1 MEKNIIIVGGGMCG
15 LASAIAISKALSS
28 AQTNLTITVYELR
41 SVPSTLGGPVNLTPK
56 ALRCLDMLGVLD
68 ELKQA
73 KAGCEVDAIQI
84 LSLRTGKQVGTID
97 YTGPEGTGFGGYKGW
112 RVMRYELLQAMLR
125 VIARLPAVKIEYGK
139 KLVRVEELAGATAP
153 DRKPSYSAVAAAYGF
168 VKAKAVLGE
177 NGRPFFKDTALL
189 MSRYGSVMTT
199 FCDHARELVYVVVL
213 MRTEEQGS
221 REGWKLL
228 EKDQEMVR
236 KEGRRITQQSAIPD
250 AEKFIEA
257 VEDWTFYPIYL
268 LPPNGQW
275 ATDRVL
281 LLGDAAHA
289 MPPKGESI
297 GHALEDAIKFAEV
310 LSRYGVDDPK
320 ASFRFFEDIQ
330 RKKVEAAH
338 QAAVRGWMPAHDMGA
353 VFSRVFEWI
362 TPLFLWWMTREQQQ
376 DFLEDPMDIPFPDRD
391 ESARLT
397 YDTRCLRKWIKAY
410 AYTKDVH

>member
-1 MEKNIIIVGGGMCG
+1 MGKIIIIIGGGMCG
-15 LASAIAISKALSS
+15 LASAIAISKALTPSH
-28 AQTNLTITVYELR
+28 TNLTITVYELR

-84 LSLRTGKQVGTID
+84 LSLRTGKEVGAID

-112 RVMRYELLQAMLR
+112 RVMRYELLQAILR

-139 KLVRVEELAGATAP
+139 KLVRVEELPGATAVSVYFEDGTSAAGDGIHSAVRGVHVQP
-153 DRKPSYSAVAAAYGF
+153 DRKPSYSGVAAAYGF
-168 VKAKAVLGE
+168 VEAKPVLGE

-189 MSRYGSVMTT
+189 MSRYGSVLTT

-289 MPPKGESI
+289 VRNEYLSPRKHVILTHFS
-297 GHALEDAIKFAEV
+297 LDASKRREHRACPGRCDQI
-310 LSRYGVDDPK
+310 RRDPL
-320 ASFRFFEDIQ
+320 
-330 RKKVEAAH
+330 
-338 QAAVRGWMPAHDMGA
+338 AVRCGRPQGQLPLLRRHSAKESGSCA
-353 VFSRVFEWI
+353 SSR
-362 TPLFLWWMTREQQQ
+362 R
-376 DFLEDPMDIPFPDRD
+376 
-391 ESARLT
+391 
-397 YDTRCLRKWIKAY
+397 
-410 AYTKDVH
+410 

>member
-1 MEKNIIIVGGGMCG
+1 MGKSIIIVGGGMCG
-15 LASAIAISKALSS
+15 LASAIAISKAIFPSQS
-28 AQTNLTITVYELR
+28 NLTITVYELR

-73 KAGCEVDAIQI
+73 KAGCEVDTIQI
-84 LSLRTGKQVGTID
+84 LSLRTGKEVGTID

-112 RVMRYELLQAMLR
+112 RVMRYDLLQAMLR

-139 KLVRVEELAGATAP
+139 KLVRVEERPGATAVSVYFEDGTSATGDMVLGCDGIHSAVRWLHIQP
-153 DRKPSYSAVAAAYGF
+153 DRKPTYSGVAAAYGF
-168 VKAKAVLGE
+168 VKAKGVLGE
-177 NGRPFFKDTALL
+177 TGKPFFKDTALL

-289 MPPKGESI
+289 VRNGYFPREK
-297 GHALEDAIKFAEV
+297 
-310 LSRYGVDDPK
+310 LSY
-320 ASFRFFEDIQ
+320 
-330 RKKVEAAH
+330 
-338 QAAVRGWMPAHDMGA
+338 
-353 VFSRVFEWI
+353 
-362 TPLFLWWMTREQQQ
+362 
-376 DFLEDPMDIPFPDRD
+376 
-391 ESARLT
+391 
-397 YDTRCLRKWIKAY
+397 
-410 AYTKDVH
+410 

>member
-1 MEKNIIIVGGGMCG
+1 MNEYRAMPNIIIIGGGMCG
-15 LASAIAISKALSS
+15 LASAISISKALSPS
-28 AQTNLTITVYELR
+28 QTNLSITVYELR
-41 SVPSTLGGPVNLTPK
+41 SVPSTLGDPVNLTPK
-56 ALRCLDMLGVLD
+56 ALRCLDMLGVFE
-68 ELKQA
+68 ELEQM

-84 LSLRTGKQVGTID
+84 LSLRTGKEIGVID

-112 RVMRYELLQAMLR
+112 R
-125 VIARLPAVKIEYGK
+125 IEYGK
-139 KLVRVEELAGATAP
+139 KLGRIEELPGADAASVYFEDGTSAVGDMVLGCDGIHSAVRGVLVQP
-153 DRKPSYSAVAAAYGF
+153 DRKPSYSGVAAAYGF
-168 VKAKAVLGE
+168 VEVKAVLGE

-199 FCDHARELVYVVVL
+199 FCDHDRALVYVVVL

-236 KEGRRITQQSAIPD
+236 KEGMRITQQSAIPE

-310 LSRYGVDDPK
+310 LSRYGTDDSK
-320 ASFRFFEDIQ
+320 TSFRFFEHIQ

-338 QAAVRGWMPAHDMGA
+338 QAAVRGWMPAHDRGA
-353 VFSRVFEWI
+353 VFATVFEWI
-362 TPLFLWWMTREQQQ
+362 TPLFLWWMRREQQQ
-376 DFLEDPMDIPFPDRD
+376 DFLEDPTDIPCPDGD
-391 ESARLT
+391 
-397 YDTRCLRKWIKAY
+397 
-410 AYTKDVH
+410 